1 VSDLV
6 MSCDEVLEHV
16 LAFVDRE
23 MGESDRLRLERHL
36 ETCRNCYSRVEFERR
51 LKGRLTALAR
61 EEAPALLRDRVSRL
75 IERF

>member
-1 VSDLV
+1 MSDPV

-23 MGESDRLRLERHL
+23 LGDADRLRLERHL
-36 ETCRNCYSRVEFERR
+36 ETCRSCYSRMEFERR
-51 LKGRLTALAR
+51 LKGRFTELAR
-61 EEAPALLRDRVSRL
+61 EEAPAQLRDRISRL